1 MPLSQWNPPLSLCT
15 LETRLISSVKCQ
27 NNTTSG
33 SCSKCLAQ
41 SIRAVENLQLAET
54 QTLLQVDMN
63 LEYVKHRGPEQGP
76 H

>member
-1 MPLSQWNPPLSLCT
+1 MPLSQWNPPLRLCT
-15 LETRLISSVKCQ
+15 LDTSMISSVICQ
-27 NNTTSG
+27 SNTTSG

-41 SIRAVENLQLAET
+41 AIRAAENLQLAET

-63 LEYVKHRGPEQGP
+63 LEYAKHRGPEQGP